1 MKNPGGQTQ
10 TKVRHVSVCVL
21 RIFQHLCR
29 DFCSLD
35 FNTSTPLPPSF
46 FLMRTLT
53 SPLEASACKPPACI
67 FSFSPLECS
76 SYRRNPG
83 SAHRGHSV
91 PAAHHQPRYVAWC
104 SAAAVAVVINGPSC
118 VFRVPLP
125 PPLRPSRSAPAG
137 VSRSQRDSVH
147 HPADPAADPPAA
159 ADAARRRAGTCHTAG
174 NRLEVLDR

>member
-1 MKNPGGQTQ
+1 M
-10 TKVRHVSVCVL
+10 C
-21 RIFQHLCR
+21 FAY
-29 DFCSLD
+29 F
-35 FNTSTPLPPSF
+35 STPLQRLLQLGLQYFNTPFIYFFIFYF
-46 FLMRTLT
+46 FLLSHTLT
-53 SPLEASACKPPACI
+53 SPLGASACKPAACI

-76 SYRRNPG
+76 SYCRNPG
-83 SAHRGHSV
+83 SAHWGHSV

-104 SAAAVAVVINGPSC
+104 SAAAVALSQTVINGPSR
-118 VFRVPLP
+118 VFRVAPPSPLH
-125 PPLRPSRSAPAG
+125 PSRSAPAG

>member
-1 MKNPGGQTQ
+1 M
-10 TKVRHVSVCVL
+10 C
-21 RIFQHLCR
+21 FAY
-29 DFCSLD
+29 F
-35 FNTSTPLPPSF
+35 STPLQRLLQLGLQYFNTPPSPFFFFSF
-46 FLMRTLT
+46 FLMQRLT
-53 SPLEASACKPPACI
+53 SPLGASSCNKPPACI

-104 SAAAVAVVINGPSC
+104 SAAAVALSNGYQ
-118 VFRVPLP
+118 RALTRLP
-125 PPLRPSRSAPAG
+125 CAPHSPASHRPSRSAPAG